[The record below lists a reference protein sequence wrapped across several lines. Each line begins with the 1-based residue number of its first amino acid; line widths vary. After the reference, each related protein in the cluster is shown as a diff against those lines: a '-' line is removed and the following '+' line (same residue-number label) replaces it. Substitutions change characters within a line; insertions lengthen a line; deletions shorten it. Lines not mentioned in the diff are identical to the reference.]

1 MAYLI
6 QSDYK
11 KLIQA
16 DNLAQILGNDY
27 TMLPQI
33 ESAAVSEVT
42 SYLVQKY
49 DVAKEFKTIEVE
61 MIGQP
66 DKYYGDRVYVDA
78 LPYDPN
84 KVYVDTT
91 NCLYNG
97 NVYYCKTTTTLG
109 AFDPNK
115 WVNVGKQYQIYN
127 LALPVGYTYFDY
139 YYNYKPNDLVF
150 YNNKQYTVKQN
161 TIGVFPT
168 DSVEA
173 FGVGV
178 NYVMQ
183 DSIYLGGGNLNTA
196 WVAGDN
202 RNQQMVNYLIDVVLY
217 HLHSRISPRNIPELR
232 VKRYDDAIAW
242 LKQCA
247 KGEYITG
254 GLALLQPKQG
264 NRIRYGASVTK
275 QYNNY

>member
-49 DVAKEFKTIEVE
+49 DVAKEFKNIEVE
-61 MIGQP
+61 ILVP
-66 DKYYGDRVYVDA
+66 PYKYYGDRVYLDA
-78 LPYDPN
+78 QPYNPN
-84 KVYVDTT
+84 YIYNDGE

-97 NVYYCKTTTTLG
+97 YVYYCTYTTSIG
-109 AFDPNK
+109 NFDPNK
-115 WVNVGKQYQIYN
+115 WVNVGRQYQIYY
-127 LALPVGYTYFDY
+127 LALPAGYTYFDY
-139 YYNYKPNDLVF
+139 YTQYKTNDLVF

-168 DSVEA
+168 DSTVL

-178 NYVMQ
+178 DYIMQ

-202 RNQQMVNYLIDVVLY
+202 RNQQMVNYLIDIVLY